1 MEEEKMMSDKEK
13 KEQFQKAFF
22 DLVEKDY
29 SEVVK
34 VLLNYVD
41 VNAKNPAKRTA
52 LILAAKNGNEETTK
66 VLLEAGADV
75 NAVDYFEWTALINAA
90 DDGYYSRVV
99 KVLLEFGADVNY
111 KTEEGITALGRA
123 SVSGDSKSVRLLLEH
138 GADVN
143 VRDNEDWTPLMFA
156 SNLGNKEV
164 VKVLLEAGADVNIK
178 NNENKTACDLAKGS
192 GFSFSE
198 DEKEI
203 LEMLKQ
209 AEVKNKQN

>member
-1 MEEEKMMSDKEK
+1 MMSDKEK

>member
-1 MEEEKMMSDKEK
+1 MSDKEK

-66 VLLEAGADV
+66 VLLGAGADV

-90 DDGYYSRVV
+90 DDGCYSRIV

-143 VRDNEDWTPLMFA
+143 VRDNEGWTPLMIA

-192 GFSFSE
+192 GEDLSE

-209 AEVKNKQN
+209 AEVSKK

>member
-1 MEEEKMMSDKEK
+1 MMSDKEK

-34 VLLNYVD
+34 VMLNYVD

-52 LILAAKNGNEETTK
+52 LILAAINGNEETIK

-99 KVLLEFGADVNY
+99 KVLLEFGSDVNY

-123 SVSGDSKSVRLLLEH
+123 SVRGDSESVRLLLEH

-143 VRDNEDWTPLMFA
+143 VRDNEGWTPLMFA
-156 SNLGNKEV
+156 SSFRNKKV
-164 VKVLLEAGADVNIK
+164 VKVLLEAGADVSIK
-178 NNENKTACDLAKGS
+178 NNENKTAYDLAKGS
-192 GFSFSE
+192 GKGFGLSE